1 MRSPFF
7 RLSALGV
14 ALLSV
19 AAVGLLLNIP
29 LNASGADLVRVDIMV
44 ALMMAAAAIY
54 FVTVRLV
61 LQRAWPHQ
69 TIWMV
74 IAVAVLSRALL
85 LTAPPFLSSDIYRY
99 VWDGCVQAAGINPYR
114 YVPADPALARLRD
127 TAIYPNI
134 NRVTYARTIYP
145 PVAQM
150 VFAAVGR
157 IWDSVTGMRLTM
169 LGFEALGIV
178 CALNLLSLAGLP
190 RERILIYAWNP
201 LPLWAFASDG
211 HVDAIV
217 VGLLGAALLLR
228 ARHRDGWTGAVLA
241 GAVLAKFLPL
251 VMAPAFLRGG
261 RFWRPP
267 LAGAAVIAVGYG
279 LYLDAGPHVLG
290 FLHDYGEEEGL
301 ASGTGIWLLAALDA
315 VIRLPPGVALVYG
328 VAVAAAFLGI
338 TIAIL
343 RRPAPGDDTQALCRD
358 AGLLAAAAMMAI
370 SPHYYWYFAWLAL
383 PAVIAPSRALLWLAT
398 APLLLVIGPI
408 PHDQFIW
415 RSLVYVPATLLLLAD
430 LRPRL
435 TIKFRRRVGLG
446 DTVCPLRL
454 P

>member
-19 AAVGLLLNIP
+19 AAVGLPLNIP
-29 LNASGADLVRVDIMV
+29 LNASGADLVRVDILV

-74 IAVAVLSRALL
+74 IAVAVLLRALL

-99 VWDGCVQAAGINPYR
+99 VWDGCAQAAGISPYR
-114 YVPADPALARLRD
+114 YEPADPALARLRD

-228 ARHRDGWTGAVLA
+228 ARHRDGWAGAVLA

-261 RFWRPP
+261 RFWRPAF
-267 LAGAAVIAVGYG
+267 AGAAVIAVGYG

-290 FLHDYGEEEGL
+290 FLHGYGEEEGL
-301 ASGTGIWLLAALDA
+301 ANGTGIWLLAVLDA
-315 VIRLPPGVALVYG
+315 VIRLPPDAALVYG

-343 RRPAPGDDTQALCRD
+343 RRPAPGTTHRRS
-358 AGLLAAAAMMAI
+358 AATPVCWQ
-370 SPHYYWYFAWLAL
+370 SL
-383 PAVIAPSRALLWLAT
+383 P
-398 APLLLVIGPI
+398 
-408 PHDQFIW
+408 
-415 RSLVYVPATLLLLAD
+415 
-430 LRPRL
+430 
-435 TIKFRRRVGLG
+435 
-446 DTVCPLRL
+446 
-454 P
+454 